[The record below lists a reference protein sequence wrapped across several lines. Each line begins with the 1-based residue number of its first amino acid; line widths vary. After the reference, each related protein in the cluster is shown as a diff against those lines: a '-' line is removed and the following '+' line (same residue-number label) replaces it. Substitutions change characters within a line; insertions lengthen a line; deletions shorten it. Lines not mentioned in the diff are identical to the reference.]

1 MYMSDDDQNYPFCR
15 FQFSSCN
22 IQNHPININLLKVP
36 KVVKPTN
43 KKNVILKLLGIV
55 YVLNS
60 PISPPSLHS
69 KSDNGFGYDLPVYC
83 KYSSLILINKTSLMY
98 LKCNIT
104 IKVLECVREG
114 KNGLLESPTGTGKTL
129 SLLCSSL
136 AWLEEAKAKRQL
148 ARITAAQTLDQ
159 ASGKL
164 GL

>member
-1 MYMSDDDQNYPFCR
+1 
-15 FQFSSCN
+15 
-22 IQNHPININLLKVP
+22 
-36 KVVKPTN
+36 
-43 KKNVILKLLGIV
+43 
-55 YVLNS
+55 
-60 PISPPSLHS
+60 
-69 KSDNGFGYDLPVYC
+69 
-83 KYSSLILINKTSLMY
+83 MY